1 MVSLAHVV
9 ALEADYWL
17 TGRSDEI
24 EGKEKRRSTPLDP
37 ARLVDA
43 SHNLRW
49 TILVLTSMWLHL
61 SSGVVIPV
69 PL

>member
-1 MVSLAHVV
+1 MRLRLLASLTHVV

-17 TGRSDEI
+17 TGPSDELVW
-24 EGKEKRRSTPLDP
+24 KEKRCSI
-37 ARLVDA
+37 
-43 SHNLRW
+43 SNLRW
-49 TILVLTSMWLHL
+49 TVTVLTSMWLHL